1 MKIININQNIR
12 CDSLMCNKN
21 ASYKIELNT
30 YKDDLHLCQNFY
42 KNLKLLFKKDVQ
54 NESKQ
59 K

>member
-12 CDSLMCNKN
+12 CDYLMCDKN

-30 YKDDLHLCQNFY
+30 YKDDLYLCRNCY
-42 KNLKLLFKKDVQ
+42 KNLKSLFKKDVQ
-54 NESKQ
+54 NEPKQ